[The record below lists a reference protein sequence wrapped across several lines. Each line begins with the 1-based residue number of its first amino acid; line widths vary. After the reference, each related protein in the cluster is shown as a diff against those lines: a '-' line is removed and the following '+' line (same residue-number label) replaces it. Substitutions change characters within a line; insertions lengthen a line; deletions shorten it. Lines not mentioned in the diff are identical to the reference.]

1 MQVTSYR
8 MKSQNNIDE
17 LGMEKA
23 NKNIKQQQGSY
34 QDKASINQ
42 SKMNM
47 DINLEYNE
55 FIALCPLHKYI
66 FSLFCAGFLFLHF
79 YGYIQSSSEIHQIFK
94 G

>member
-1 MQVTSYR
+1 MNLAWRRQT
-8 MKSQNNIDE
+8 
-17 LGMEKA
+17 
-23 NKNIKQQQGSY
+23 NKNIKEQQGSY
-34 QDKASINQ
+34 YDKASINQ